1 MASPCCG
8 PSCPRRGRCIR
19 SLPTWACRPSC
30 RSESGVRTT
39 GSMRPMKTSAP
50 RTTSTPCDS
59 CAASGRGSGRPDGKA
74 DRQALHRQV
83 QRGHRETAHRDRR
96 PERLPQEVHGQVLQ
110 PLLPGGR
117 LRVER
122 GAAEEPGQLR
132 QLHRVR
138 RVLHRLP
145 LRQHLLPRPPGRL
158 RRPLPARLRCRGPAR
173 LGIHPRSGTIPV
185 SAVSEYDVIIVGGGP
200 AGLAAALYTA
210 RMDLKTA
217 VLDRGPLGG
226 QLLNT
231 ELVEDYHGFESI
243 LGSDLAMMMVSD
255 ARKFGVDIR
264 DFEPVKEIDVEA
276 DTHYKVVR
284 LESGEEVRAP
294 ALIMAAGG
302 LPRYLEVPGEKE
314 FWGRGVSYCAVCDG
328 AFFKGQE
335 LAVIGG
341 GDAAVEEGDFLT
353 RYASKVYVIH
363 RRGELR
369 AQPILIDR
377 ARANPK
383 IQFILDAHVKEIG
396 GEDKVQIV
404 RYEQHGETKE
414 LKVGGVFVFIGFV
427 PNSKLFKVHVD
438 HDEGGYIVTDRNM
451 QTSIDGIWAVG
462 DVRAQLTKQIATA
475 VGDGTTAAVAA
486 AMYITAMKDGAPT

>member
-1 MASPCCG
+1 MSLRIPKVRVGSFFPALLE
-8 PSCPRRGRCIR
+8 PRRRVDKA
-19 SLPTWACRPSC
+19 LWA
-30 RSESGVRTT
+30 V
-39 GSMRPMKTSAP
+39 
-50 RTTSTPCDS
+50 
-59 CAASGRGSGRPDGKA
+59 
-74 DRQALHRQV
+74 
-83 QRGHRETAHRDRR
+83 
-96 PERLPQEVHGQVLQ
+96 
-110 PLLPGGR
+110 
-117 LRVER
+117 
-122 GAAEEPGQLR
+122 
-132 QLHRVR
+132 
-138 RVLHRLP
+138 
-145 LRQHLLPRPPGRL
+145 
-158 RRPLPARLRCRGPAR
+158 
-173 LGIHPRSGTIPV
+173 
-185 SAVSEYDVIIVGGGP
+185 
-200 AGLAAALYTA
+200 
-210 RMDLKTA
+210 
-217 VLDRGPLGG
+217 
-226 QLLNT
+226 
-231 ELVEDYHGFESI
+231 
-243 LGSDLAMMMVSD
+243 
-255 ARKFGVDIR
+255 
-264 DFEPVKEIDVEA
+264 
-276 DTHYKVVR
+276 
-284 LESGEEVRAP
+284 
-294 ALIMAAGG
+294 IMAAGG

-369 AQPILIDR
+369 AQPILVDR
-377 ARANPK
+377 AKANSK
-383 IQFILDAHVKEIG
+383 IEFILDANVKEIVG
-396 GEDKVQIV
+396 ADKVQIV

>member
-1 MASPCCG
+1 
-8 PSCPRRGRCIR
+8 
-19 SLPTWACRPSC
+19 
-30 RSESGVRTT
+30 
-39 GSMRPMKTSAP
+39 
-50 RTTSTPCDS
+50 
-59 CAASGRGSGRPDGKA
+59 
-74 DRQALHRQV
+74 
-83 QRGHRETAHRDRR
+83 
-96 PERLPQEVHGQVLQ
+96 
-110 PLLPGGR
+110 
-117 LRVER
+117 
-122 GAAEEPGQLR
+122 
-132 QLHRVR
+132 
-138 RVLHRLP
+138 
-145 LRQHLLPRPPGRL
+145 
-158 RRPLPARLRCRGPAR
+158 
-173 LGIHPRSGTIPV
+173 
-185 SAVSEYDVIIVGGGP
+185 VIIVGGGP

-231 ELVEDYHGFESI
+231 ELVEDYPGFESI
-243 LGSDLAMMMVSD
+243 LGSDLAMKMGD
-255 ARKFGVDIR
+255 HARRFGVEIR

-276 DTHYKVVR
+276 NTQIKVVR
-284 LESGEEVRAP
+284 LESGEELRAP

-335 LAVIGG
+335 LAVVGG

-377 ARANPK
+377 ARANAK
-383 IQFILDAHVKEIG
+383 IEFILEAQVKEIAG
-396 GEDKVQIV
+396 DEKVQTI

-427 PNSKLFKVHVD
+427 PNSALFKVHVD

-451 QTSIDGIWAVG
+451 QTSIEGVWAVG

-486 AMYITAMKDGAPT
+486 SMYITALKDGAPGITSARV